1 MKKRCRNQSTSFNC
15 VDASHSAHDECG
27 IDRTGRNAAPPHQEK
42 RASVACVYIVFIC
55 TWCLYLKGG
64 RVGNLVLSL
73 FLVTQVSW
81 NNKREPP
88 FPSTERWMSNRS
100 HGFRRISIPAVCSWV
115 THSPVGQRGIPCWNR
130 FGVPMACCRSRC
142 IFAENASHMLPTGF
156 GQISAWDGVS
166 RVKFWSERLRC
177 PTKHFCWTEIC

>member
-1 MKKRCRNQSTSFNC
+1 MRHWQDWQKCSSTTPREKGVRCLRL
-15 VDASHSAHDECG
+15 
-27 IDRTGRNAAPPHQEK
+27 
-42 RASVACVYIVFIC
+42 VFIC

-64 RVGNLVLSL
+64 RVGDLVLSL

-177 PTKHFCWTEIC
+177 RTKGWDARVNNSAGQRFANNGALTITRTCC